1 MIFAKN
7 IFLVT
12 LDFLGGNTCQ
22 GTTFSRAVNACKMTI
37 PRCRRLARS
46 EAQHIEQM
54 SSAASCNR
62 MACEAECAEKSTGS
76 LKALEPSQPL
86 ARKGRPLSFFQF
98 GNGLR
103 EEKRK
108 LSINSRTRAH
118 LRLRFSSNCRK
129 AS

>member
-1 MIFAKN
+1 MTVIFAKN

-22 GTTFSRAVNACKMTI
+22 GTTFSRAVSACKMTI

-76 LKALEPSQPL
+76 LKTLEPFS
-86 ARKGRPLSFFQF
+86 AAC
-98 GNGLR
+98 
-103 EEKRK
+103 EKRPAPFIFPIRERIAGREAK
-108 LSINSRTRAH
+108 AFNQLAHPRAPAAET
-118 LRLRFSSNCRK
+118 LQ
-129 AS
+129 